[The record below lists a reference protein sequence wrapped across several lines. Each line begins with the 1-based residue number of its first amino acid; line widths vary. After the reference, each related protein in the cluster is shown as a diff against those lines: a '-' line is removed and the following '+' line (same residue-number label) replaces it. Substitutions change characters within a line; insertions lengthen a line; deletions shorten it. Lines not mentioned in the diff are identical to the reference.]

1 MTAANYD
8 LSNEQDREDRR
19 KHLDLVSAAIARLA
33 GASFAAK
40 GWSLTIAG
48 AAFGVAAIR
57 ENWYLVALGFIVL
70 LAFAVIDGLYLHNE
84 QKFRDLYDAITRN
97 EIAPFAMDLS
107 DTVTTRSKNKS
118 YRSWSIIWFYCP
130 LLLAGIL
137 LTLLALAT
145 SGGEDHQPRHVHHRG
160 YTPSDGGRDLP

>member
-8 LSNEQDREDRR
+8 LSNDQDREDRR
-19 KHLDLVSAAIARLA
+19 KHLELVSGVIARLA
-33 GASFAAK
+33 SASFTAK

-48 AAFGVAAIR
+48 AAFGVAVIR

-70 LAFAVIDGLYLHNE
+70 IAFAVIDGLYLHNE

-107 DTVTTRSKNKS
+107 KRVTTRSKNKS
-118 YRSWSIIWFYCP
+118 YRSWSIIYFYCP

-137 LTLLALAT
+137 LTVLALAT
-145 SGGEDHQPRHVHHRG
+145 DSGGADDEPGHHHHGVRTPR
-160 YTPSDGGRDLP
+160 